1 MPASL
6 RTKAVEIPAFIPP
19 VISAN
24 SEGRIP
30 EALSKFLEK
39 DTFKLLINGFV
50 ICNDRFYD
58 LYGLRDAIILLER
71 LKEKGKKA
79 DLVIIILGPPDNN
92 ESRKYLN
99 SLKEYSM
106 TKNLDGNVFWVE
118 NTVMEL
124 WPVLKKVHVFLRPTK
139 SDGDALSIRES
150 LWLKK
155 PVLAS
160 GVVPRPEGTV
170 IYNMNSEN
178 EFIDKTLS
186 VIDNYNY
193 YVESIGN
200 YSTSF
205 APKIIRQYEYL

>member
-6 RTKAVEIPAFIPP
+6 RKKAVEIPAFIPP
-19 VISAN
+19 VIPDMSD
-24 SEGRIP
+24 GYIP
-30 EALSKFLEK
+30 EVLSKFLEK

-71 LKEKGKKA
+71 LKDKGKKA

-92 ESRKYLN
+92 DSRKYLN
-99 SLKEYSM
+99 SLKEYTF
-106 TKNLDGNVFWVE
+106 TKSLEGNIFWVE

-155 PVLAS
+155 PVIAS

-170 IYNMNSEN
+170 IYDGNSEN
-178 EFIDKTLS
+178 DFLYKTLS
-186 VIDNYNY
+186 VIDNYHD

-205 APKIIRQYEYL
+205 APNIIGQYEFK